1 MYKTINRG
9 YILASFSTLT
19 VFFSFSTKLLYNKVA
34 LYIRWDFLRLFT
46 QLEVVGFDFDTH
58 DLKRNL

>member
-1 MYKTINRG
+1 MNITINRG
-9 YILASFSTLT
+9 YILESFSTLT
-19 VFFSFSTKLLYNKVA
+19 VFLSFSTKLLYNKVA

>member
-1 MYKTINRG
+1 MYITINRG

-19 VFFSFSTKLLYNKVA
+19 VFLSFSTKLLYNKVA

-46 QLEVVGFDFDTH
+46 QLEVVGFNFDTH